1 MGNEKEVNLSNATR
15 QNLTEAEYFSILAN
29 WSKNY
34 INVEDYHYATETG
47 FTLYVRNFVTNS
59 LLVMDKYHKLNLT
72 DYYIYLDII
81 S

>member
-1 MGNEKEVNLSNATR
+1 MGNVKEVNLSNATR

-34 INVEDYHYATETG
+34 INVEDYHFATDKG
-47 FTLYVRNFVTNS
+47 FTLYIRNNVTES
-59 LLVMDKYHKLNLT
+59 LLVMDKFHKIGVTN
-72 DYYIYLDII
+72 YYIYLDIF